1 MKRTI
6 SLIIL
11 CSMLASLAACGS
23 TSDGK
28 TPTDGTSGSDN
39 TTTSATETTD
49 PTLVP
54 PEATDEDIQ
63 GKTYRIFNGYSDQ
76 TKYVTNDIYPEGIDR
91 RSPERRAP
99 QALRRHRGQARNHNR
114 GDRRNPVEHQEQHRR
129 RR

>member
-28 TPTDGTSGSDN
+28 TPADGTSGSDN

-54 PEATDEDIQ
+54 PEATDKYQ

-76 TKYVTNDIYPEGIDR
+76 TKYVTNDIYPEEIDGEVLNDALHKRCADTEDRLGITIEVTD
-91 RSPERRAP
+91 
-99 QALRRHRGQARNHNR
+99 
-114 GDRRNPVEHQEQHRR
+114 
-129 RR
+129 

>member
-54 PEATDEDIQ
+54 PEATDKYQ
-63 GKTYRIFNGYSDQ
+63 GKPDRIFNGLTTSTQ
-76 TKYVTNDIYPEGIDR
+76 RKWTAK
-91 RSPERRAP
+91 S
-99 QALRRHRGQARNHNR
+99 
-114 GDRRNPVEHQEQHRR
+114 
-129 RR
+129 